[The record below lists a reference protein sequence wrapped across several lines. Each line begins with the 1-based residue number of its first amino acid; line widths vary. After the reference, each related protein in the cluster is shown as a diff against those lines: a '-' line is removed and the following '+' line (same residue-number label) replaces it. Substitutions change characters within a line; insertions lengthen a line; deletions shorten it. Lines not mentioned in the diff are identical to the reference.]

1 MEERRSNLTSL
12 IGMMLMTIVLIFF
25 FYRNQSTA
33 EQVNNTPQTTDSS
46 QPQNTPDPQ
55 AMTSLPT
62 DSLGLSKYKEKLGA
76 FAYSATLPSAKEGA
90 VTTLENSLLK
100 LQVSNK
106 GGQITSLLVK
116 NQNLSKIT
124 MPLSPWRLPLR
135 ITVP

>member
-76 FAYSATLPSAKEGA
+76 FAYSATFPSAKGCYY
-90 VTTLENSLLK
+90 
-100 LQVSNK
+100 
-106 GGQITSLLVK
+106 
-116 NQNLSKIT
+116 
-124 MPLSPWRLPLR
+124 LR
-135 ITVP
+135 KQLT